1 MDAWILA
8 LNEQARK
15 LGGPVQIK
23 IEKLNAGS
31 PPPFISDIQY
41 ETSDDDE
48 DYLLVKYFSDAK
60 NLSFSV
66 FASQKSQS
74 GIKLTNCT
82 CNVARYQ
89 AKVKL
94 VFKNTPDHITVTST
108 FDGRPLAKV
117 KVSPVNPY
125 QESEEIVD
133 LGVVEEVVR
142 NSLCLA
148 SATMNLS
155 TYLGLSN
162 NLFSSTDY
170 DFEPQLSMTEIKALT
185 AVQSGRMSQ
194 TQHHALPFRE
204 MPALPAPPKPPRAIG
219 DKRLLIKIIKGSNLG
234 GREEGLSDPFCVIV
248 MDCPAQ
254 KYETTVAKN
263 TVNPFWDE
271 HFLVDVAYVSRELR
285 FELYDKGKSPA
296 DEFLGEATVYME
308 DIRRTVSCRQIIP
321 LQTPGSMEYQV
332 GSLTVEFLLMEP
344 HEADQYMDSSLGPKQ
359 LGNNQISPRKHVEV
373 SRTVTPSGT
382 IVTTTTTTMERPQFS
397 GMASGALPGFWEVS
411 TLDST
416 PTDDNIES
424 PSSASAD
431 KSQTGST
438 VSEKEK
444 KKPFSLARTLKKRF
458 GRSRPKLRS
467 QSADRA
473 HSLKSEG
480 GGSASYLSPPES
492 DAKPLS
498 KSTEDINGITVEVPP
513 IKKSSSLGGSLKKL
527 FRRGRKRNR
536 DVGETSRESSLS
548 RSSMRYP
555 ASSREGSIDSRRIP
569 QTLAPI
575 S

>member
-1 MDAWILA
+1 M
-8 LNEQARK
+8 
-15 LGGPVQIK
+15 
-23 IEKLNAGS
+23 
-31 PPPFISDIQY
+31 
-41 ETSDDDE
+41 
-48 DYLLVKYFSDAK
+48 
-60 NLSFSV
+60 SFSV

-82 CNVARYQ
+82 CKVARYQ

-94 VFKNTPDHITVTST
+94 LFKNIHGQIKVTSN
-108 FDGRPLAKV
+108 FDGLPLAKV
-117 KVSPVNPY
+117 KVLPVNPY

-162 NLFSSTDY
+162 NIFSPTDY
-170 DFEPQLSMTEIKALT
+170 DFEPQLDIAEIKALT
-185 AVQSGRMSQ
+185 AVQPGRMSQ
-194 TQHHALPFRE
+194 TQHALPFKE

-234 GREEGLSDPFCVIV
+234 GREEGSSDPFCVIV
-248 MDCPAQ
+248 MDCPSQ
-254 KYETTVAKN
+254 KYETTVIKN

-271 HFLVDVAYVSRELR
+271 HFLVDVSYMSRELR

-296 DEFLGEATVYME
+296 DEFLGEATIYME
-308 DIRRTVSCRQIIP
+308 DIRKTMSCRQIIP

-344 HEADQYMDSSLGPKQ
+344 HEADQYMDSSLGPKN

-382 IVTTTTTTMERPQFS
+382 IVTTTTTTTERPQFS
-397 GMASGALPGFWEVS
+397 GMASGALPGFWEV
-411 TLDST
+411 TPTIDST

-438 VSEKEK
+438 ISEKEK
-444 KKPFSLARTLKKRF
+444 KKSFSLARTLKKRF
-458 GRSRPKLRS
+458 GRSRSKMRS

-473 HSLKSEG
+473 HSLKFE
-480 GGSASYLSPPES
+480 GGSASYLSPPDS

-498 KSTEDINGITVEVPP
+498 KSTEDINGITLEVPP

-527 FRRGRKRNR
+527 FRRGRKRTR

-555 ASSREGSIDSRRIP
+555 VSSREGSIDSRRTP
-569 QTLAPI
+569 QAHSPV

>member
-1 MDAWILA
+1 MFEIMPKAAATKGLLTIRPCVLYV
-8 LNEQARK
+8 L
-15 LGGPVQIK
+15 LTFVTLTGPVQIK
-23 IEKLNAGS
+23 IEKLDAGS
-31 PPPFISDIQY
+31 PPPAISDIQY
-41 ETSDDDE
+41 ETFTDNE
-48 DYLLVKYFSDAK
+48 DSLLVKYFSDTK

-82 CNVARYQ
+82 CKVARYQ

-94 VFKNTPDHITVTST
+94 LFKNIHGQIKVTSN
-108 FDGRPLAKV
+108 FDGLPLAKV
-117 KVSPVNPY
+117 KVLPVNPY

-162 NLFSSTDY
+162 NIFSPTDY
-170 DFEPQLSMTEIKALT
+170 DFEPQLDIAEIKALT
-185 AVQSGRMSQ
+185 AVQPGRMSQ
-194 TQHHALPFRE
+194 TQHALPFKE

-234 GREEGLSDPFCVIV
+234 GREEGSSDPFCVIV
-248 MDCPAQ
+248 MDCPPQ
-254 KYETTVAKN
+254 KYETTVIKN

-271 HFLVDVAYVSRELR
+271 HFLVDVSHMSRELR

-296 DEFLGEATVYME
+296 DEFLGEATIYME
-308 DIRRTVSCRQIIP
+308 DIRKTMSCRQIIP

-344 HEADQYMDSSLGPKQ
+344 HEADQYMDSSLGPKN

-382 IVTTTTTTMERPQFS
+382 IVTTTTTTTERPQFS
-397 GMASGALPGFWEVS
+397 GMASGSPSMIEKRSTHLEVENSDSVSHLSPTHLPQPDTPGSSGALPGFWEV
-411 TLDST
+411 TPTIDST

-438 VSEKEK
+438 ISEK
-444 KKPFSLARTLKKRF
+444 
-458 GRSRPKLRS
+458 
-467 QSADRA
+467 
-473 HSLKSEG
+473 
-480 GGSASYLSPPES
+480 
-492 DAKPLS
+492 
-498 KSTEDINGITVEVPP
+498 EDINGITLEVPP

-527 FRRGRKRNR
+527 FRRGRKRTR

-555 ASSREGSIDSRRIP
+555 VSSREGSIDSRRTP
-569 QTLAPI
+569 QAHSPV